1 MLDGYE
7 ANAIEDSRR
16 AQLGNCIR
24 ILCADLLAREN
35 HMYRASRRLPRL
47 NQHVHPSHV
56 PMLQSKRLNR
66 FRNCVEILTAHHN
79 VDIPSQTPGIRF
91 ALFHI
96 QISRQAADDSVLNPR
111 RRKRALYDRRKLEQM
126 LHAFLE
132 KAVDVN
138 RHWRKVSTDR
148 ATLKLPV
155 NAVEFHRVSKTYRL
169 YNSPSDRLRELA
181 AFNRRRHHREFQALR
196 DLSFSI
202 RKGEVFCII
211 GENGSGK
218 STSLKLMA
226 GIAEPN
232 SGEVAA
238 NGRVAALLELG
249 AGFNPEFT
257 GRENA
262 YLNASILGLSHRE
275 IDSRYQAIEDF
286 AEIGDFINQPVKTYS
301 SGMVVR
307 LAFAVAISVD
317 PEILIVDEALAVGD
331 AYFRHRCMRK
341 VQELRARGVTIVF
354 VSHSLSDVKAI
365 GDRVLWL
372 RHGEAV
378 ALGETDAVVAQYLA
392 DMTGQP
398 ARAPQLIAAPVDTIP
413 NIDHRHGDGRAAVVG
428 IAVTNEYNEPLHL
441 MMPDSRIVVR
451 IAFTVHQPLES
462 CTAGFV
468 LRNHLGLDFAENTH
482 QTRPLKK
489 GETLTI
495 AFQIDIPELYPGSFS
510 FSPFIKADN
519 EVCDWID
526 NAVTVQMSRTEQPVY
541 GYFHVPCRVELNG
554 SEASPIA

>member
-1 MLDGYE
+1 
-7 ANAIEDSRR
+7 
-16 AQLGNCIR
+16 
-24 ILCADLLAREN
+24 
-35 HMYRASRRLPRL
+35 MYAAEF
-47 NQHVHPSHV
+47 QHV
-56 PMLQSKRLNR
+56 SK
-66 FRNCVEILTAHHN
+66 
-79 VDIPSQTPGIRF
+79 S
-91 ALFHI
+91 
-96 QISRQAADDSVLNPR
+96 
-111 RRKRALYDRRKLEQM
+111 
-126 LHAFLE
+126 
-132 KAVDVN
+132 
-138 RHWRKVSTDR
+138 
-148 ATLKLPV
+148 
-155 NAVEFHRVSKTYRL
+155 YRL
-169 YNSPSDRLRELA
+169 YNSPSDRLRELTT
-181 AFNRRRHHREFQALR
+181 FNRRRYHREFQALR
-196 DLSFSI
+196 DLSFTI
-202 RKGEVFCII
+202 RQGEVFCII

-226 GIAEPN
+226 GIAEPT
-232 SGEVAA
+232 SGEVAV

-262 YLNASILGLSHRE
+262 WLNASILGLTHRE
-275 IDSRYQAIEDF
+275 IDLRYKAIEDF
-286 AEIGDFINQPVKTYS
+286 AEIGDFISQPVKTYS

-372 RHGEAV
+372 RHGQAV
-378 ALGETDAVVAQYLA
+378 ALGDTDTVVAQYLA

-398 ARAPQLIAAPVDTIP
+398 NRTPQQSTEPVLTIP
-413 NIDHRHGDGRAAVVG
+413 NIDHRHGDQRATILG

-441 MMPDSRIVVR
+441 MMPESRIAVR
-451 IAFTVHQPLES
+451 LTLKANQPIENA
-462 CTAGFV
+462 TAGFI
-468 LRNHLGLDFAENTH
+468 LRNHLGLDFAETTH
-482 QTRPLKK
+482 RIGPVET

-495 AFQIDIPELYPGSFS
+495 GFRIEIPELYPGSFS
-510 FSPFIKADN
+510 FSPFVKSDN

-526 NAVTVQMSRTEQPVY
+526 NAVTVQMSRTEKPVY

-554 SEASPIA
+554 AAPLA